1 MSKRYRFFIVLAV
14 VAVCF
19 MFLYPTIRWYFM
31 IPKEDQ
37 TLALGSREQIKLYS
51 SRLAQEDLQQLI
63 SLARNNGEIP
73 AESDFLVDIAK
84 KQVKRTKGTVPETWN
99 ARGVLSVF
107 INEREALDAIETNYR
122 DDIFGLKTLQ
132 ERAVQLGLD
141 LSGGMSIVL
150 RADMEALGERL
161 GRTPDAADRTD
172 AMNRVLEVLNS
183 RIDRFGLTEPVIRL
197 QGEDEVYVEIPGSA
211 DPERINSIIMGE
223 GTLAFHLVDD
233 EATTAFQAYYRANP
247 TSTFDGNG
255 NLIDPSIIPADSEI
269 LGLYTKDRYGL
280 DEFVDY
286 IAVKK
291 EPGLDGTHIEN
302 VSVQRDNLTGT
313 PDVTFQL
320 DSEGAVIFATLTA
333 ENVQKRLAV
342 VMDDRVKSAATIN
355 EPIPG
360 GSVQLT
366 GFGAEEADNI
376 ALVLRTAAFPVE
388 LEVVSQQAIGSSL
401 GEDTIRQGLYALL
414 GGLALVMIF
423 MLVFYK
429 GSGINAVVAQV
440 LNIFIM
446 FSVLSA
452 FSFTLTLPS
461 IAGFIL
467 TIGMAV
473 DANVVVFERIKEEL
487 RLGKGRKASVEAGFS
502 KAFWAIMDSN
512 ITTFIA
518 ALFLSQLGSGPIRG
532 FAVSLAIG
540 VFSSVF
546 TALFVSRLIFDF
558 GTDVMKQQKMS
569 IDWRIKE

>member
-19 MFLYPTIRWYFM
+19 MFLYPTMRWYFM

-37 TLALGSREQIKLYS
+37 TLALGSREQIKLYA
-51 SRLAQEDLQQLI
+51 SRLAQEDL
-63 SLARNNGEIP
+63 RNLMTWAKNGEAVP
-73 AESDFLVDIAK
+73 SESDFLVSIAK
-84 KQVKRTKGTVPETWN
+84 KHIKKTKGAAPENWD

-107 INEREALDAIETNYR
+107 ISEREALDAIETDYR
-122 DDIFGLKTLQ
+122 DDIFAFKNTQ
-132 ERAVQLGLD
+132 SRAVQLGLD

-161 GRTPDAADRTD
+161 GRNPDAADRTD

-197 QGEDEVYVEIPGSA
+197 QGEDEVYVEIPGNA

-223 GTLAFHLVDD
+223 GTLAFHLVDED
-233 EATTAFQAYYRANP
+233 ATTAFHTYYRAHP
-247 TSTFDGNG
+247 TNTFDGNG
-255 NLIDPSIIPADSEI
+255 NLIDPSIISSDAEV
-269 LGLYTKDRYGL
+269 LGLYTKDQYGI

-291 EPGLDGTHIEN
+291 TPGLDGTHIEN
-302 VSVQRDNLTGT
+302 VNVQRDQLTGT

-342 VMDDRVKSAATIN
+342 VMDDRVKSAATIT

-366 GFGAEEADNI
+366 GFGEEEANNI

-423 MLVFYK
+423 MLAFYK

-440 LNIFIM
+440 FNIFIM

-473 DANVVVFERIKEEL
+473 DANVVIFERIKEEL

-518 ALFLSQLGSGPIRG
+518 ALFLSQLGSGSIRG

-558 GTDVMKQQKMS
+558 GTDVLKQQKVS
-569 IDWRIKE
+569 IDWRIK